1 MGTLTKIF
9 VVAAI
14 LGLGT
19 STSAAAG
26 EGGLA
31 DLHEQKREG
40 DRMCMSEH
48 FHHGSSAGQSSQKEA
63 EAEAVRSW
71 AGFVIFEYGA
81 SWGDYGIAA
90 SKTMQCSAS
99 GTGWACDVD
108 ARPCKSAKEQRKRS
122 TSVKTSA
129 KPPARTD

>member
-1 MGTLTKIF
+1 MGTLTKIITA
-9 VVAAI
+9 AAI
-14 LGLGT
+14 VGLSM

-26 EGGLA
+26 EGGLV

-40 DRMCMSEH
+40 DRICMSEH

-71 AGFVIFEYGA
+71 AGFVAFEYGA
-81 SWGDYGIAA
+81 AWGDYGIAA
-90 SKTMQCSAS
+90 SKTMECSAS

-108 ARPCKSAKEQRKRS
+108 ARPCKGAKEERKRA
-122 TSVKTSA
+122 TSVKSSA
-129 KPPARTD
+129 KAPAKTD